1 MLWVDKHRPT
11 NLQHLDF
18 HKRLN
23 EALLHLASTG
33 DPPHLLFHGPS
44 GGGKKTRIAAFLR
57 AVFGPGVDKL
67 KLEQR
72 IFRCGQSKRPVD
84 VATVSSNYHIEMNPA
99 DAGIYDTQVVQDVIK
114 DIAQCGSL
122 HGMMALP
129 VAPQPRRAAE
139 AGAAP
144 IASQRDNIPAFKFV
158 VLADVDRMTKGA
170 QAALRRTMEKYAA
183 NCRLILC
190 CESVSKVI
198 KPVRSRCLL
207 IRVRSP
213 TNADIACTL
222 QSVCSREQLR
232 VPQAFTDSV
241 ARKSKRNLRRALLM
255 MQACHTQKHSFRD
268 AVALPVPDWERYITV
283 AANDICQ
290 SQTPQQL
297 LAVRAKLYELAANCI
312 PATVIIKSLLHVLL
326 HKVDSALKYEVIHWA
341 AYYEHQLNMG
351 TKEIFHVEAFVARF
365 MSLYKQYLLSF
376 FA

>member
-1 MLWVDKHRPT
+1 MLWVDKHRPN
-11 NLQHLDF
+11 NLEQLEF
-18 HKRLN
+18 HKELN
-23 EALLHLASTG
+23 RSLLHLASTG

-44 GGGKKTRIAAFLR
+44 GSGKKTRIAAFLHS
-57 AVFGPGVDKL
+57 VFGAGVEKL

-72 IFRCGQSKRPVD
+72 LFRCGQSKRPVE

-122 HGMMALP
+122 HGLMGPPGAQFASAGG
-129 VAPQPRRAAE
+129 VRGDSAAR
-139 AGAAP
+139 GHSVP
-144 IASQRDNIPAFKFV
+144 GFKFV

-170 QAALRRTMEKYAA
+170 QAALRRTMEKYAT

-198 KPVRSRCLL
+198 KPVRSRCLM

-213 TNADIACTL
+213 ADSDVAGILQRVCAC
-222 QSVCSREQLR
+222 EQLQLPR
-232 VPQAFTDSV
+232 TVTETIAG
-241 ARKSKRNLRRALLM
+241 KSNRNLRRALLTL
-255 MQACHTQKHSFRD
+255 QACHAQKISFRGGD
-268 AVALPVPDWERYITV
+268 AAVPIPDWERYVSVV
-283 AANDICQ
+283 ADDICQ

-297 LAVRAKLYELAANCI
+297 LAVRAQLYELAANCV
-312 PATVIIKSLLHVLL
+312 PAKVIIKTLLRVLL
-326 HKVDSALKYEVIHWA
+326 NKVDSDLKCEVVHWA
-341 AYYEHQLNMG
+341 AFYEHQLNLG
-351 TKEIFHVEAFVARF
+351 SKEIFHLEAFVARF

>member
-1 MLWVDKHRPT
+1 MLWVDKHRPS
-11 NLQHLDF
+11 NLRDLEF
-18 HKRLN
+18 HKQLN

-44 GGGKKTRIAAFLR
+44 GSGKKTRIAAFLR
-57 AVFGPGVDKL
+57 AVFGAGVEKL

-72 IFRCGQSKRPVD
+72 VFRCGQSKRPVD

-129 VAPQPRRAAE
+129 GAQGEEDAA
-139 AGAAP
+139 
-144 IASQRDNIPAFKFV
+144 SRQRVVPGFKFV
-158 VLADVDRMTKGA
+158 VLADVDRMTRGA

-198 KPVRSRCLL
+198 KPVRSRCLM
-207 IRVRSP
+207 IRVCSP
-213 TNADIACTL
+213 TNKDVADTL
-222 QSVCSREQLR
+222 QSVCAREQIR
-232 VPQAFTDSV
+232 VPQTFTDSI
-241 ARKSKRNLRRALLM
+241 ARKSQRNLRRALLM
-255 MQACHTQKHSFRD
+255 VQACHTQKCPLQD
-268 AVALPVPDWERYITV
+268 GGALPLPDWERFVSIV
-283 AANDICQ
+283 ANNICQ

-297 LAVRAKLYELAANCI
+297 LTIRAQLYELAANCV
-312 PATVIIKSLLHVLL
+312 PAKVIIKSLLQVLL
-326 HKVDSALKYEVIHWA
+326 NKVDSDLKYEVVHWA
-341 AYYEHQLNMG
+341 AHYEHQLNLG
-351 TKEIFHVEAFVARF
+351 SKGIFHLEAFVARF